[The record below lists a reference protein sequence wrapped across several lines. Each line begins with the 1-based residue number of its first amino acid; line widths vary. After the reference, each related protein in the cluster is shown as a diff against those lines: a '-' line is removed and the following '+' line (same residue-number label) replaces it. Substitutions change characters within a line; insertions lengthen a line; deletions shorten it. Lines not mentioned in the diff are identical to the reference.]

1 MIELTSGNLLE
12 APVQALVNTVNT
24 HGVMGKGIALQFKQA
39 FPQMNK
45 AYEAACRSGEVELGQ
60 MHVFDLGGLGGGPR
74 WIINFP
80 TKTHWKARSR
90 LPDIDLGLRDLIGT
104 VRRLGIASIAVPPLG
119 CGNGGLSW
127 SDVLPRIQSAFEE
140 VPNVQVLV
148 YPPSGA
154 PAASEMKTGTE
165 KPDMTLG
172 RAALIGL
179 IRQYLGGLLDPF
191 VTLLEIH
198 KLMYFLQ
205 ESGEPLR
212 LKYEPS
218 KFGPY
223 ARNLRQVM
231 IRLEGHWLSGYG
243 DGSDSP
249 DKPIELINDAEE
261 SAERFLNQAPDVR
274 ERIQRVASL
283 IDGYEDSYG
292 LELLSSMHWVM
303 CHSPGARESSEEAI
317 AAVRNWNPGKKRRLK
332 PEHLLKAWTRLKEA
346 KWDTESRSAIQVKGS
361 PRLS

>member
-1 MIELTSGNLLE
+1 MIELTTGDLLQ
-12 APVQALVNTVNT
+12 APAQALVNTVNT

-45 AYEAACRSGEVELGQ
+45 AYEAACRSGEVELGR

-80 TKTHWKARSR
+80 TKAHWKASSR
-90 LPDIDLGLRDLIGT
+90 LPDIDSGLRDLIDT
-104 VRRLGIASIAVPPLG
+104 VRSLGIASIAVPPLG
-119 CGNGGLSW
+119 CGNGGLNW
-127 SDVLPRIQSAFEE
+127 DEVLPRIQSAFADLPY
-140 VPNVQVLV
+140 VHVLI
-148 YPPSGA
+148 YPPLGA
-154 PAASEMKTGTE
+154 PAASEMKTATE
-165 KPDMTLG
+165 KPHMTVG

-205 ESGEPLR
+205 ESGQPLR
-212 LKYEPS
+212 LTFEAS

-223 ARNLRQVM
+223 AKNLRQVM

-249 DKPIELINDAEE
+249 NKPIELMNDAEE
-261 SAERFLNQAPDVR
+261 LAARFLEEAPDVR
-274 ERIQRVASL
+274 ARIQRVASL
-283 IDGYEDSYG
+283 IEGYEDSYG
-292 LELLSSMHWVM
+292 LVLLSSMHWVI
-303 CHSPGARESSEEAI
+303 CHNSGARDSSDQAI
-317 AAVRNWNPGKKRRLK
+317 TAVQNWNPSKKLRLK

-346 KWDTESRSAIQVKGS
+346 KWDSESRSANRS
-361 PRLS
+361 TN